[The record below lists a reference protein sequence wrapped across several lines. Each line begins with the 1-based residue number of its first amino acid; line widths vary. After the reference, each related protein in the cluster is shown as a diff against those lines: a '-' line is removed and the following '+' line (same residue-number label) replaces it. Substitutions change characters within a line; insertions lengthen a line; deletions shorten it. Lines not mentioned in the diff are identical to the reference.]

1 MDFKKILVAVDGSEN
16 SARAVSYTG
25 DMVGDGS
32 AKQIMLLCI
41 ERFPDRDLFPDEEA
55 WKQRCVAH
63 REELQKFLGEARVT
77 LTAKGVHDNR
87 ISERYVV
94 SCSSPFA
101 DRSTARCS
109 YGTSIA
115 QEILAVLKEER
126 FGTVVVGR
134 RGVSKAEEFLF
145 GSVSNKIIH
154 HAKDCTVWV
163 VA

>member
-1 MDFKKILVAVDGSEN
+1 MDFKKILIAVDGSEN
-16 SARAVSYTG
+16 ASRAVSYAG
-25 DMVGDGS
+25 DMLAGAPGV
-32 AKQIMLLCI
+32 QIMLLCI
-41 ERFPDRDLFPDEEA
+41 ERFPDRDLFPDETS
-55 WKQRCVAH
+55 WKTRCTEH
-63 REELQKFLGEARVT
+63 RDDLHRFLHQARTLLVT
-77 LTAKGVHDNR
+77 KGIADTA

-101 DRSTARCS
+101 DRSATRCS
-109 YGTSIA
+109 FGTSIA
-115 QEILAVLKEER
+115 QEILAVLKEEE

-154 HAKDCTVWV
+154 HAKNCTVWV